1 MVRMYCI
8 RVILTW
14 KQKEFE
20 LAETLFSLKHFNNY
34 DIIYKLMHILWK
46 RYFELCRFHR
56 WDLWLRNKKYSTCS
70 NNVRVIIW
78 WHNKELAAA
87 SVVYLS
93 RTSQSA
99 QVALEVGIW
108 KTADNDKQLIT
119 GRKCNERGKSRRQS
133 VGGSKRQIACM
144 VHNERARLCVC
155 ELTPTDVRPDM
166 IPV

>member
-1 MVRMYCI
+1 MYF
-8 RVILTW
+8 L
-14 KQKEFE
+14 
-20 LAETLFSLKHFNNY
+20 
-34 DIIYKLMHILWK
+34 
-46 RYFELCRFHR
+46 RYNQH
-56 WDLWLRNKKYSTCS
+56 KKKKKVGLSQAPTDFTGGIFGYEIKNTRPV
-70 NNVRVIIW
+70 VRVIIW